1 MNLYWKESASLF
13 QSAGMSSLVR
23 WMFQINEL
31 FLCCLAVQCLVLNF
45 VSADNPKWL
54 HRKNCS
60 KNCFQYLSAKSSLVW
75 LWTQPI
81 TRHEAACVKVFWRST
96 IEAFSFLAAL
106 HAREARVGGAP
117 YGHRTPPARPSAPQA
132 HQCSISHFLASLGAQ
147 ENWYCAFIIAHIL
160 HINVVINWQ
169 LLKQGIRW
177 PVSPDS
183 IAGSGVDPS
192 SSSIFFKLSFDKLP
206 VLKWSQAQVQ
216 FFLIHMKNVVFMC
229 CTIKILIS
237 NRPRTR
243 KFRVEKSKAIRAL
256 LERLPGAASWMVSL
270 SNYCIWCFFFISNL
284 MKSSVVYAAI

>member
-1 MNLYWKESASLF
+1 MR
-13 QSAGMSSLVR
+13 QS
-23 WMFQINEL
+23 
-31 FLCCLAVQCLVLNF
+31 VL
-45 VSADNPKWL
+45 KKY
-54 HRKNCS
+54 HRS
-60 KNCFQYLSAKSSLVW
+60 IF
-75 LWTQPI
+75 I
-81 TRHEAACVKVFWRST
+81 
-96 IEAFSFLAAL
+96 FS
-106 HAREARVGGAP
+106 GAP
-117 YGHRTPPARPSAPQA
+117 RARSARGRSPIRSPYTARPSVRTTG

-169 LLKQGIRW
+169 LSKQDIRW

-192 SSSIFFKLSFDKLP
+192 SSSIFLKLSTDKLP

-256 LERLPGAASWMVSL
+256 LERFPGAASWMVSL